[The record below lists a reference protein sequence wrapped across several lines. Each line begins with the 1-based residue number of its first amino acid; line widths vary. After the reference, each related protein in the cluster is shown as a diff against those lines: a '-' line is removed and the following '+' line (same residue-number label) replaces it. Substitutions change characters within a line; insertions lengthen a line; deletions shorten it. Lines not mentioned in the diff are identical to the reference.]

1 MSIVNRSLNAR
12 AGWSALLIFAGVLLP
27 TLWGC
32 SAPPQADVQVIAHGE
47 EVDLAPH
54 LASGRYTVFD
64 FYAVWCPPCR
74 VLSPALERLAANHP
88 DTLAIRKVDIVDWTQ
103 PVAEQYGV
111 VSLPHLLLYDR
122 EGALMASGEE
132 VYAALGE
139 LFGASAREVMEVSGI
154 EAAQAP

>member
-1 MSIVNRSLNAR
+1 MPRMKGSPKIRI
-12 AGWSALLIFAGVLLP
+12 GWVGHLVIAGVLLP

-47 EVDLAPH
+47 EVDLAAH
-54 LASGRYTVFD
+54 LASGMYTVFD

-74 VLSPALERLAANHP
+74 VLSPALERLAASHP

-111 VSLPHLLLYDR
+111 ESLPHLLLYDR
-122 EGALMASGEE
+122 EGTLMASGEQ
-132 VYAALGE
+132 VYATLGE
-139 LFGASAREVMEVSGI
+139 LFGESAREVMEVSGI
-154 EAAQAP
+154 EAALAP

>member
-1 MSIVNRSLNAR
+1 MNTKKIRI
-12 AGWSALLIFAGVLLP
+12 GWVGLLVIAGVLHF

-47 EVDLAPH
+47 EVELAPH
-54 LASGRYTVFD
+54 LAAGRYTVFD

-111 VSLPHLLLYDR
+111 ESLPYLLLYDR
-122 EGALMASGEE
+122 QGALMASGEE
-132 VYAALGE
+132 VYATLGE
-139 LFGASAREVMEVSGI
+139 LFGESAREVMDVSGI

>member
-1 MSIVNRSLNAR
+1 MARMKGSLKIR
-12 AGWSALLIFAGVLLP
+12 IGWAGLLVIAGVVHA
-27 TLWGC
+27 TLWSC

-74 VLSPALERLAANHP
+74 VLSPALERLAAKHP

-122 EGALMASGEE
+122 EGTLMASGEE
-132 VYAALGE
+132 VYLTLGE
-139 LFGASAREVMEVSGI
+139 LFGESAREVMDVSGI